1 MKTNNLYA
9 QLSVGQGPAGP
20 VGPQGPKG
28 DKGDKGETG
37 PVGPQGPKGDKGEKG
52 ARGEQGKQGAQ
63 GKQGPQGPIGL
74 QGEKGD
80 KGDQGPKGD
89 KGDKG
94 DIGLTPSITHL
105 EEAIA
110 TTIENVETRAENCLP
125 IIEKSAAAKVDYTGQ
140 EHKSLKDSMDANVEF
155 TLGEVNR
162 VHYEGQ
168 NITAL
173 DTIAGQ
179 AKNAIVE
186 GQTLVNLCPK
196 FNKKMAPGTGSYRHM
211 GDMLLPFPLV
221 QGKKYLFIN
230 KSNIGVG
237 ISIAAFGS
245 AGGAEVGLIGK
256 MTTEK
261 QVIVSNHNDKNGI
274 RIYLMDDNNVEL
286 TYDSFM
292 LIEYQEGM
300 ENWDI
305 PYFEGMASVKAPTLH
320 SVGTNLINPTFIF

>member
-105 EEAIA
+105 DKGEKGERGEKGEKGDAGGVLPEDKIDYLGNSHD
-110 TTIENVETRAENCLP
+110 TLRETMDSNVDF
-125 IIEKSAAAKVDYTGQ
+125 V
-140 EHKSLKDSMDANVEF
+140 
-155 TLGEVNR
+155 LGEVNR

-168 NITAL
+168 HITAT
-173 DTIAGQ
+173 DTIEGRS
-179 AKNAIVE
+179 KSAILK
-186 GQTLVNLCPK
+186 GQTLVNLMTNCKDEYVVRYHAIDNPHYTV
-196 FNKKMAPGTGSYRHM
+196 A
-211 GDMLLPFPLV
+211 
-221 QGKKYLFIN
+221 
-230 KSNIGVG
+230 NI
-237 ISIAAFGS
+237 SMM
-245 AGGAEVGLIGK
+245 K
-256 MTTEK
+256 PNTE
-261 QVIVSNHNDKNGI
+261 
-274 RIYLMDDNNVEL
+274 
-286 TYDSFM
+286 
-292 LIEYQEGM
+292 
-300 ENWDI
+300 
-305 PYFEGMASVKAPTLH
+305 
-320 SVGTNLINPTFIF
+320 

>member
-37 PVGPQGPKGDKGEKG
+37 AVGPQGPKGDKGERG

-80 KGDQGPKGD
+80 KGDQGPQGA

-94 DIGLTPSITHL
+94 DIGITPSITHL

-110 TTIENVETRAENCLP
+110 TTIVNVETRAENCLP
-125 IIEKSAAAKVDYTGQ
+125 IIEKSATAKVDYTGQ
-140 EHKSLKDSMDANVEF
+140 EHKSLKESMDANVEF
-155 TLGEVNR
+155 SLGEVNR

-173 DTIAGQ
+173 DSIAGQ
-179 AKNAIVE
+179 AKNAVLS
-186 GQTLVNLCPK
+186 GQTLVNL
-196 FNKKMAPGTGSYRHM
+196 FDGHVLFSMSNTVISYDE
-211 GDMLLPFPLV
+211 GVYTYQAKEGYEGAIVP
-221 QGKKYLFIN
+221 
-230 KSNIGVG
+230 SN
-237 ISIAAFGS
+237 
-245 AGGAEVGLIGK
+245 L
-256 MTTEK
+256 MTT
-261 QVIVSNHNDKNGI
+261 KNP
-274 RIYLMDDNNVEL
+274 L
-286 TYDSFM
+286 
-292 LIEYQEGM
+292 
-300 ENWDI
+300 
-305 PYFEGMASVKAPTLH
+305 
-320 SVGTNLINPTFIF
+320 

>member
-52 ARGEQGKQGAQ
+52 ARGERGLT
-63 GKQGPQGPIGL
+63 GPTGL
-74 QGEKGD
+74 QGERGA
-80 KGDQGPKGD
+80 QGPEGQRGPQGIQGPEGD

-94 DIGLTPSITHL
+94 DIGITPSITHL

-125 IIEKSAAAKVDYTGQ
+125 IIEKSATAKVDYTGQ
-140 EHKSLKDSMDANVEF
+140 EHKSLKESMDANVEF

-179 AKNAIVE
+179 AKNAVVK
-186 GQTLVNLCPK
+186 GQTLVNLMSENER
-196 FNKKMAPGTGSYRHM
+196 F
-211 GDMLLPFPLV
+211 
-221 QGKKYLFIN
+221 
-230 KSNIGVG
+230 
-237 ISIAAFGS
+237 S
-245 AGGAEVGLIGK
+245 ASL
-256 MTTEK
+256 
-261 QVIVSNHNDKNGI
+261 D
-274 RIYLMDDNNVEL
+274 
-286 TYDSFM
+286 
-292 LIEYQEGM
+292 
-300 ENWDI
+300 
-305 PYFEGMASVKAPTLH
+305 
-320 SVGTNLINPTFIF
+320 GTNPNYWAYKYFTLNQNLKPNTNYTLVFNANLSQSHIIHI

>member
-52 ARGEQGKQGAQ
+52 ARGERGLT
-63 GKQGPQGPIGL
+63 GPTGL
-74 QGEKGD
+74 QGERGAQ
-80 KGDQGPKGD
+80 GPEGQRGPQGIQGPKGD

-94 DIGLTPSITHL
+94 DIGITPSITHL

-125 IIEKSAAAKVDYTGQ
+125 IIEKSATAKVDYTGQ
-140 EHKSLKDSMDANVEF
+140 EHKSLKESMDANVEF

-179 AKNAIVE
+179 AKNATLK
-186 GQTLVNLCPK
+186 GQTLVNLLDRNNMSLESLEYTFVDGI
-196 FNKKMAPGTGSYRHM
+196 FN
-211 GDMLLPFPLV
+211 
-221 QGKKYLFIN
+221 I
-230 KSNIGVG
+230 
-237 ISIAAFGS
+237 
-245 AGGAEVGLIGK
+245 
-256 MTTEK
+256 
-261 QVIVSNHNDKNGI
+261 
-274 RIYLMDDNNVEL
+274 
-286 TYDSFM
+286 
-292 LIEYQEGM
+292 
-300 ENWDI
+300 
-305 PYFEGMASVKAPTLH
+305 TL
-320 SVGTNLINPTFIF
+320 